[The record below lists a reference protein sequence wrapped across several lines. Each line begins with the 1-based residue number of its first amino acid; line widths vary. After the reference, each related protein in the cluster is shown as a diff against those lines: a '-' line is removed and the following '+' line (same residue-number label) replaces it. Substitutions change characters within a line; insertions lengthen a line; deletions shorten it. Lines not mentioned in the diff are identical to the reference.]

1 MMPDSSLNTIQP
13 YFSLVGSSQVSRA
26 LTLLT
31 SSVINMLAV
40 IAFIV
45 AVLFISDAKD
55 EQTAYDRKVQI
66 QKEYNTNRNSK
77 YP

>member
-1 MMPDSSLNTIQP
+1 MFAI
-13 YFSLVGSSQVSRA
+13 
-26 LTLLT
+26 
-31 SSVINMLAV
+31 

-45 AVLFISDAKD
+45 AVLFITDAKD

-66 QKEYNTNRNSK
+66 QKEYNTDRNSK

>member
-1 MMPDSSLNTIQP
+1 M
-13 YFSLVGSSQVSRA
+13 VGSSQVSRA
-26 LTLLT
+26 LTRPMSNVT
-31 SSVINMLAV
+31 DIIGFFMLAV

>member
-1 MMPDSSLNTIQP
+1 VLI
-13 YFSLVGSSQVSRA
+13 R
-26 LTLLT
+26 LT
-31 SSVINMLAV
+31 SSVIDMLAL

-66 QKEYNTNRNSK
+66 QKEYNTNQNSK

>member
-1 MMPDSSLNTIQP
+1 M
-13 YFSLVGSSQVSRA
+13 VGNIQVSHA
-26 LTLLT
+26 LIQLTL
-31 SSVINMLAV
+31 SVINMLAI
-40 IAFIV
+40 IAFI
-45 AVLFISDAKD
+45 AALLFISDAKD

>member
-1 MMPDSSLNTIQP
+1 
-13 YFSLVGSSQVSRA
+13 
-26 LTLLT
+26 
-31 SSVINMLAV
+31 MLAL

-55 EQTAYDRKVQI
+55 EQTTYDRKVQI
-66 QKEYNTNRNSK
+66 QKEYNSTGRNPK

>member
-1 MMPDSSLNTIQP
+1 
-13 YFSLVGSSQVSRA
+13 
-26 LTLLT
+26 
-31 SSVINMLAV
+31 VIDMLAL

-66 QKEYNTNRNSK
+66 QKEYSTGQNPK